1 MINGSW
7 YYFDG
12 AGWMTTGWL
21 KLGNNWYYL
30 NPDNG
35 AMATGWIQLGST
47 WYYMNGSGAMETDT
61 GSETAMWMP
70 MVYGSV
76 KNKGSGLLGSE

>member
-1 MINGSW
+1 
-7 YYFDG
+7 
-12 AGWMTTGWL
+12 MTTGWL

-61 GSETAMWMP
+61 WIGNSYVDANG
-70 MVYGSV
+70 V
-76 KNKGSGLLGSE
+76 

>member
-12 AGWMTTGWL
+12 AGWMATGWL

-30 NPDNG
+30 NPGNR
-35 AMATGWIQLGST
+35 
-47 WYYMNGSGAMETDT
+47 AMETSFLQKAKKYYKMDC
-61 GSETAMWMP
+61 
-70 MVYGSV
+70 
-76 KNKGSGLLGSE
+76 LLFNF